1 MGARPSGLRREYKA
15 MPAANLSA
23 IDAVPGGPPSG
34 TPDPAPAKP
43 NTRPTELQ
51 DPLNLYIYHPL
62 ARRLARALSHTPV
75 TPNMVSVFGGL
86 MVVAAGVIYWGM
98 DPWGWA
104 WPTGALTG
112 MALHL
117 GWHVV
122 DGADGDLARMTGR
135 ASPIGEIVDGICD
148 YASHIVM
155 YFLLA
160 AVLQR
165 SIGGFAWPIMV
176 AAGVSHVVQ
185 SNHVEVERRFYLAW
199 MYGVPWLHHT
209 QTKANGLT
217 GMMQVFRPGV
227 ALYMRLAAGLTPRA
241 AQIDATVSTAAGDAN
256 KLARI
261 RTIIGEERRPL
272 LPLLKIMGPNPRA
285 IVLGLGMLAGSPVWF
300 FVYQALVLN
309 ALMALSLVLHDRAA
323 QRIGVRL
330 AADGLLESS

>member
-1 MGARPSGLRREYKA
+1 
-15 MPAANLSA
+15 MPAAKLSA
-23 IDAVPGGPPSG
+23 IDTVPGGLPPSV
-34 TPDPAPAKP
+34 PDPAPTRP

-51 DPLNLYIYHPL
+51 DPLNLYVYHPL
-62 ARRLARALSHTPV
+62 ARRLARALSYTPV

-86 MVVAAGVIYWGM
+86 MVVAAGIVYWGM
-98 DPWGWA
+98 DSWAKDWPFFA
-104 WPTGALTG
+104 WPIGGLTG

-148 YASHIVM
+148 YASHIVV
-155 YFLLA
+155 YFLLG

-176 AAGVSHVVQ
+176 AAGFSHIVQ
-185 SNHVEVERRFYLAW
+185 SNHVEVEKRFYLAW
-199 MYGVPWLHHT
+199 IYGVPWLHHNT
-209 QTKANGLT
+209 AKANGLT
-217 GMMQVFRPGV
+217 GVMQVFRPVV
-227 ALYMRLAAGLTPRA
+227 AGYLRLAAGLTPRA
-241 AQIDATVSTAAGDAN
+241 ARIDAAVGAATGDAD

-285 IVLGLGMLAGSPVWF
+285 IVLGLGMIAGSPLWF

-309 ALMALSLVLHDRAA
+309 VLMALSLVLHDRAA
-323 QRIGVRL
+323 RRIGTRL
-330 AADGLLESS
+330 GQEGLIDASA

>member
-1 MGARPSGLRREYKA
+1 
-15 MPAANLSA
+15 
-23 IDAVPGGPPSG
+23 
-34 TPDPAPAKP
+34 
-43 NTRPTELQ
+43 
-51 DPLNLYIYHPL
+51 
-62 ARRLARALSHTPV
+62 
-75 TPNMVSVFGGL
+75 MVSVFGGL

-104 WPTGALTG
+104 WPIGALTG

-135 ASPIGEIVDGICD
+135 ASPIGEIVDGLCD
-148 YASHIVM
+148 YASHVVV

-199 MYGVPWLHHT
+199 IYGVPWLHHT
-209 QTKANGLT
+209 KTKANGLT
-217 GMMQVFRPGV
+217 GMMLVFRPIV

-241 AQIDATVSTAAGDAN
+241 GRIDAAVTAAAFDAE

-261 RTIIGEERRPL
+261 RAIIGEERRPL

-285 IVLGLGMLAGSPVWF
+285 IVLGLGMLAGSPFWF
-300 FVYQALVLN
+300 FAYQALVLN

-323 QRIGVRL
+323 QRIGARL
-330 AADGLLESS
+330 GQAGLMEALV

>member
-1 MGARPSGLRREYKA
+1 MQI
-15 MPAANLSA
+15 ANLSA
-23 IDAVPGGPPSG
+23 IDAMPGGLPPS
-34 TPDPAPAKP
+34 TPEPAPARP

-62 ARRLARALSHTPV
+62 ARRLARALSYTPV

-86 MVVAAGVIYWGM
+86 MVVAAGIIYWGM
-98 DPWGWA
+98 EPWGWA
-104 WPTGALTG
+104 WPIGGLTG

-148 YASHIVM
+148 YASHIVV
-155 YFLLA
+155 YFLLG

-176 AAGVSHVVQ
+176 AAGVSHIVQ

-199 MYGVPWLHHT
+199 IYGVPWLHHNR
-209 QTKANGLT
+209 TKANGLT
-217 GMMQVFRPGV
+217 GMMQVFRPVV
-227 ALYMRLAAGLTPRA
+227 AAYMRLAAGLTPRA
-241 AQIDATVSTAAGDAN
+241 ARIDAAVSAAAGDAD

-261 RTIIGEERRPL
+261 RTVIGEERRPL

-285 IVLGLGMLAGSPVWF
+285 IVLGLGMIAGSPLWF

-309 ALMALSLVLHDRAA
+309 VLMALSLVLHDRAA
-323 QRIGVRL
+323 RRIGTRL
-330 AADGLLESS
+330 GQEGLMEASA

>member
-1 MGARPSGLRREYKA
+1 ML
-15 MPAANLSA
+15 AADLSA
-23 IDAVPGGPPSG
+23 IDAGSDGLPPNLPGL
-34 TPDPAPAKP
+34 APGKP

-98 DPWGWA
+98 DPWASYSPIWA
-104 WPTGALTG
+104 WPIGALMG

-148 YASHIVM
+148 YVSHIIM

-165 SIGGFAWPIMV
+165 SIGGLAWPIMI

-199 MYGVPWLHHT
+199 IYGVPWLHHT
-209 QTKANGLT
+209 
-217 GMMQVFRPGV
+217 
-227 ALYMRLAAGLTPRA
+227 
-241 AQIDATVSTAAGDAN
+241 
-256 KLARI
+256 
-261 RTIIGEERRPL
+261 
-272 LPLLKIMGPNPRA
+272 
-285 IVLGLGMLAGSPVWF
+285 
-300 FVYQALVLN
+300 
-309 ALMALSLVLHDRAA
+309 DRKS
-323 QRIGVRL
+323 VV
-330 AADGLLESS
+330 

>member
-1 MGARPSGLRREYKA
+1 
-15 MPAANLSA
+15 MPAADLSA
-23 IDAVPGGPPSG
+23 IDAVSGGLPPNM
-34 TPDPAPAKP
+34 PEPAPGKP

-51 DPLNLYIYHPL
+51 DPLNLYLYHPL

-98 DPWGWA
+98 DPWARYSQIWA
-104 WPTGALTG
+104 WPIGALMG

-148 YASHIVM
+148 YVSHIIM

-165 SIGGFAWPIMV
+165 SIGGLAWPIMI

-199 MYGVPWLHHT
+199 IYGVPWLHHT
-209 QTKANGLT
+209 RTKANGLT
-217 GMMQVFRPGV
+217 GLMQVFGPGV

-241 AQIDATVSTAAGDAN
+241 ACIDAAVNASAGDAD

-285 IVLGLGMLAGSPVWF
+285 IVLGLGMVAGSPLWF

-309 ALMALSLVLHDRAA
+309 ALMAVSLVLHDRAA
-323 QRIGVRL
+323 QRIGERL
-330 AADGLLESS
+330 ANESLLEGAM

>member
-1 MGARPSGLRREYKA
+1 MHSGNL
-15 MPAANLSA
+15 AANLSA
-23 IDAVPGGPPSG
+23 IDAVPGGLPPS
-34 TPDPAPAKP
+34 TPDPAPTKP
-43 NTRPTELQ
+43 ATRPTELQ

-62 ARRLARALSHTPV
+62 ARRLARALSYTPV

-98 DPWGWA
+98 DPWNWA
-104 WPTGALTG
+104 WPIGALTG

-148 YASHIVM
+148 YASHIVV
-155 YFLLA
+155 YFLLG

-165 SIGGFAWPIMV
+165 SIGGYAWPIMV
-176 AAGVSHVVQ
+176 AAGLSHIVQ
-185 SNHVEVERRFYLAW
+185 SNHVEVEKRFYLAW
-199 MYGVPWLHHT
+199 IYGVPWLHHNRT
-209 QTKANGLT
+209 QANGLT
-217 GMMQVFRPGV
+217 GMMQVFRPVV
-227 ALYMRLAAGLTPRA
+227 AFYMRLAASLTPRA
-241 AQIDATVSTAAGDAN
+241 ARIDAAVSAAAGDAD
-256 KLARI
+256 KLAQI

-285 IVLGLGMLAGSPVWF
+285 IVLGLGMLAGSPLWF

-309 ALMALSLVLHDRAA
+309 ALMALSLILHDRAA
-323 QRIGVRL
+323 QRIGTRL
-330 AADGLLESS
+330 GQEGLIDALA

>member
-1 MGARPSGLRREYKA
+1 METV
-15 MPAANLSA
+15 PAGS
-23 IDAVPGGPPSG
+23 PPNAPERA
-34 TPDPAPAKP
+34 PDPAPTKP

-62 ARRLARALSHTPV
+62 ARRLARALSYTPV

-86 MVVAAGVIYWGM
+86 MVVAAGIIYWGM

-104 WPTGALTG
+104 WPIGALTG

-209 QTKANGLT
+209 QTQANGLT

-241 AQIDATVSTAAGDAN
+241 AQIDAAVSAASGDAD

-285 IVLGLGMLAGSPVWF
+285 IVLGLGMIAGSPLWF

-309 ALMALSLVLHDRAA
+309 VLMAVSLVLHDRAA
-323 QRIGVRL
+323 QRIGTRL
-330 AADGLLESS
+330 GQEGLIEASV